1 MRNTVVSTST
11 RRLRVGAFA
20 ALVTLAGAG
29 LTACGSDSGSAADG
43 GAIGVVASTNVWGDV
58 AKSVGGD
65 AVDVTSI
72 ISDPDQDPHSY
83 EANATTSLA
92 IKKAQV
98 VIENGGGYD
107 DFVEQLLDSNGSKAE
122 VLDAVEISGQK
133 APAGGELNE
142 HVWYD
147 LPSVQKVATA
157 IAEQLGKIDP
167 SKADT
172 FTANAQA
179 FNTKV
184 DALIADEAAAKKKDA
199 GDGVGITEPVPLY
212 LTAAMGL
219 VNRTPE
225 KFSEAIEEGDDV
237 APAVLKQTEE
247 LYSAKK
253 VDVLVYNEQT
263 SGPITERVLDAAK
276 SAGVPVVGVTETMP
290 AGLDYVGWMQKNID
304 AIAKAL
310 A

>member
-1 MRNTVVSTST
+1 MRNTVVSTSA
-11 RRLRVGAFA
+11 RRLRAGALA
-20 ALVTLAGAG
+20 TLVTLAGAG
-29 LTACGSDSGSAADG
+29 LTACGSDSGAASDG

-65 AVDVTSI
+65 AVEVTSI

-92 IKKAQV
+92 IKKARV

-107 DFVEQLLDSNGSKAE
+107 DFVDQLLDSNGSKAE
-122 VLDAVEISGQK
+122 VLNAVEISGRK

-147 LPSVQKVATA
+147 LPSVQRVASR
-157 IAEQLGKIDP
+157 IAEQLGAIDP
-167 SKADT
+167 EQAAT
-172 FTANAQA
+172 FTQNAEA
-179 FNTKV
+179 FNARI
-184 DALIADEAAAKKKDA
+184 DGLIADEAAAKKKDA

-212 LTAAMGL
+212 LTEAMGL

-225 KFSEAIEEGDDV
+225 KFSEAIEQGDDV
-237 APAVLKQTEE
+237 APAVLKQTED
-247 LYSAKK
+247 LYATKK

-263 SGPITERVLDAAK
+263 SGPITQRVLDAAT